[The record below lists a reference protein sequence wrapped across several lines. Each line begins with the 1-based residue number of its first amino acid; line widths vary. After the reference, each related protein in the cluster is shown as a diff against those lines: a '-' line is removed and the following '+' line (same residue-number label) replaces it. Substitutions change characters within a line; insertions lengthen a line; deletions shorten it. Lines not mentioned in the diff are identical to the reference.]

1 MTISLRRTL
10 LIVGLALVLLVAL
23 LSWSISMARSGD
35 PFQHAGFSAR
45 ICEAACGNK
54 LRCFFSSGEVV
65 LRCVNILRKILRA
78 CSEISTWDTSQF
90 SEQAPLVLCLLIQ
103 R

>member
-35 PFQHAGFSAR
+35 PFQHAGFSASHAVAYTCPPPPR
-45 ICEAACGNK
+45 MC
-54 LRCFFSSGEVV
+54 
-65 LRCVNILRKILRA
+65 
-78 CSEISTWDTSQF
+78 
-90 SEQAPLVLCLLIQ
+90 
-103 R
+103 